1 MQMET
6 FKPSLYFTERK
17 IISPELKAA
26 EKPSVSLQDKRHK
39 DQVLELRKI
48 GTSYGQIAKTLD
60 MNLNTVKAI
69 CRRNRE
75 KEQRVFGNCL
85 NCGKPVEQIAKRK
98 QKNFCCDKCR
108 NQWWNKHL
116 DKVEKKAYY
125 EISCKNCGK
134 VFTVYGDRQ
143 RKYCCRECY
152 IADRFGNKC

>member
-1 MQMET
+1 MNVHYEQ
-6 FKPSLYFTERK
+6 
-17 IISPELKAA
+17 
-26 EKPSVSLQDKRHK
+26 QGK

-69 CRRNRE
+69 CRRNCE

-98 QKNFCCDKCR
+98 QKKFCCDKCR
-108 NQWWNKHL
+108 NQWWNEHL

-125 EISCKNCGK
+125 KISCKNCGK
-134 VFTVYGDRQ
+134 TFTVYGDRQ

-152 IADRFGNKC
+152 IEDRFGNKC